1 METTTQ
7 SSDNISLK
15 NPALAPFSKMVSVGV
30 PIAAILQKMKI
41 QGFDDHVI
49 QSFVTFHKNQK

>member
-1 METTTQ
+1 METTTE
-7 SSDNISLK
+7 SSDNKSLE
-15 NPALAPFSKMVSVGV
+15 NPALAPFSKMVLVGV

-49 QSFVTFHKNQK
+49 QSFATFHKNQ